1 MALELTE
8 VKNFLR
14 IDFDDDDALLE
25 HYIQTAEEYVKS
37 ACGENVNLEKSKA
50 KTIMLMLIGD
60 YYESHSPYGQQKYSQ
75 NISTLLLQLQL
86 ETDIE
91 ADNVTDVD
99 GDTDK
104 EETE

>member
-25 HYIQTAEEYVKS
+25 HYMQTAEEYIKS

-60 YYESHSPYGQQKYSQ
+60 YYESRSPYGQQKYSQ

-86 ETDIE
+86 ETDIV
-91 ADNVTDVD
+91 ADNVSD